1 MAVEVGEGFWGVADD
16 RVEVEGLG
24 IGEVGV
30 GDGRGSG
37 RPVGGEEAAVGGGV
51 GAGTEIVVVGF
62 GVAFLAHEFV
72 ILGAGVG
79 EIVFAAEGVEVGVEA
94 ERGGVRAGSDFGHT
108 AGAADLVGEVVE
120 DVGLVVAAG
129 GALTVEVNVFA
140 EGGVG
145 GAAGGIGFV
154 ENFAAGSVPVDLA
167 VGFLDAVAVTVVGVV
182 HAAAGL
188 HFGFGVPGVGGGDI
202 GSLVAG
208 GVESKRCGGN
218 LVVGVDADG

>member
-1 MAVEVGEGFWGVADD
+1 M
-16 RVEVEGLG
+16 
-24 IGEVGV
+24 
-30 GDGRGSG
+30 
-37 RPVGGEEAAVGGGV
+37 
-51 GAGTEIVVVGF
+51 
-62 GVAFLAHEFV
+62 
-72 ILGAGVG
+72 
-79 EIVFAAEGVEVGVEA
+79 FAAEGVEVGVEA

-208 GVESKRCGGN
+208 GIEAETGCGDLIVRVHRDIQRRSGPGSN
-218 LVVGVDADG
+218 GGGEIGPLVVGESLSPAVGAASRVGLRGNDAIDLIVGEGLRARGVAVVGHAVDVPVVRAQVEIIF